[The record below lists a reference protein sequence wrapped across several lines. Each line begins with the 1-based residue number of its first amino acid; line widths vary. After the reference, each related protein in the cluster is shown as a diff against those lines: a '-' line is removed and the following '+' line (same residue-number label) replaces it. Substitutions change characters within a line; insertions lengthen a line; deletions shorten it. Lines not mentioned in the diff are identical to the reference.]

1 MSFLDFFQKRYT
13 TKSYQQGFKLSDSQL
28 NTLQEIL
35 RLSPS
40 SINSQPWHFV
50 LVGDE
55 SLKNQL
61 SEVSQHNK
69 EKIQKC
75 SHLIVF
81 GVYRSA
87 EVFEKE
93 RVNGMTIESYYR
105 EQLIPRGEEYVK
117 NWMTHQAY
125 IALGVLLSAC
135 ASMGIDSTPMEGIE
149 RDRYDLLLGQD
160 KFQTVFAVA
169 LGKRAP
175 NDTNQLSITP
185 KRRCPLEELW
195 DTK

>member
-1 MSFLDFFQKRYT
+1 MSFLEIFQKRYT

-40 SINSQPWHFV
+40 SINSQPWHFI

-69 EKIQKC
+69 EKIQRC

-81 GVYRSA
+81 GVYRSI
-87 EVFEKE
+87 EDFEKE
-93 RVNGMTIESYYR
+93 RVKGMTIESYYR

-149 RDRYDLLLGQD
+149 REGYDLLLGQD

-169 LGKRAP
+169 LGERAP

-185 KRRCPLEELW
+185 KRRRSLDELW
-195 DTK
+195 DIK